1 MARTTKLTPKVQR
14 TIVDAIAA
22 GNYASVACRLANVSE
37 ATFHE
42 WIARGR
48 GNDPDRP
55 RTPLHAGFAEAVER
69 AEAEAEAHAVA
80 LVRASMPDNW
90 AAAMTYLERRYR
102 DRWRRSE
109 AREHTGA
116 EGGPITTRIVIEYD
130 DGPDAGDVGEG
141 E

>member
-1 MARTTKLTPKVQR
+1 MARTTKLTPEVQR

-22 GNYASVACRLANVSE
+22 GNYASVACRLANVAP

-42 WIARGR
+42 WMARGR
-48 GNDPDRP
+48 AVDPDRP
-55 RTPLHAGFAEAVER
+55 RTHLYASFADAVER
-69 AEAEAEAHAVA
+69 AEAEAEARAVA
-80 LVRASMPDNW
+80 MVHASMPDNW

-102 DRWRRSE
+102 ERWRRSE